1 MTVEEKH
8 QLSLDINRLPGK
20 KLGHLVNILHK
31 LEPSICAADP
41 DEIEIDFATLKPST
55 LRKMEQ
61 FVRSCLNS
69 RLG

>member
-1 MTVEEKH
+1 MSVEEKH

-31 LEPSICAADP
+31 LEPSVCAADP
-41 DEIEIDFATLKPST
+41 DELEIDFAILKPST

-61 FVRSCLNS
+61 YVKSCLHS
-69 RLG
+69 RLR